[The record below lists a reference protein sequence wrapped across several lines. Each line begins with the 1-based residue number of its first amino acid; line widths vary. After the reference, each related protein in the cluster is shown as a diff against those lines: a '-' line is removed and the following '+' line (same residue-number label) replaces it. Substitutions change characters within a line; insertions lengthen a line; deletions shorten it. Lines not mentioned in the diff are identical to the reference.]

1 MQVTTATVL
10 NVNELSTMYP
20 LISLRVRIIE
30 LKDAEQNNLSN
41 GQVIR
46 DNKGNPTLK
55 MQMIVRDATGGVR
68 LTIWKVTDEAVNTLR
83 CGMCVHFINLKVA
96 RAFAPKFTDYHWIAV
111 NADPTGSTPS
121 SFKVLPDDST
131 LPSSIPMKVMEPISV
146 RSESV
151 AMDSPARS
159 GVTST
164 FEMSPHPTPAKRER
178 DEEKCSVC
186 DLSIGQHEFCPR
198 QTGKVAH
205 KSKVCPVCSLDM
217 TVFITCSKTGE
228 AHATNTGGKGVE
240 KKAEKGVEKKEDKG
254 GEKKGEKGE
263 GMFLFS

>member
-1 MQVTTATVL
+1 MQATVI

-20 LISLRVRIIE
+20 LVSIRVRIIE
-30 LKDAEQNNLSN
+30 LKDAEPNNLSN

-46 DNKGNPTLK
+46 DNKGQPTQK

-68 LTIWKVTDEAVNTLR
+68 MTFWKVTHEAVNLLR
-83 CGMCVHFINLKVA
+83 AGMCVHFINLKVA
-96 RAFAPKFTDYHWIAV
+96 RAQSPKYTDYHWISV

-131 LPSSIPMKVMEPISV
+131 LPSSIPMKVMDPISV

-151 AMDSPARS
+151 AIDSPARS
-159 GVTST
+159 GATST

-186 DLSIGQHEFCPR
+186 DLPISHHEFCPR
-198 QTGKVAH
+198 QTGKVPH
-205 KSKVCPVCSLDM
+205 KSKVCPVCCLDM
-217 TVFITCSKTGE
+217 TVFVTCSKTGE
-228 AHATNTGGKGVE
+228 AHACMKTGE
-240 KKAEKGVEKKEDKG
+240 KG
-254 GEKKGEKGE
+254 GEEKGAKAGEKGAGKKGEKG
-263 GMFLFS
+263 GDMSF